1 MESWIP
7 EIAAQAATYPVG
19 VRAAV
24 LIIYTGCM
32 IFIVRRIFP
41 VD

>member
-7 EIAAQAATYPVG
+7 EIAAQAATYPVA
-19 VRAAV
+19 VRVTLLMIYAA
-24 LIIYTGCM
+24 CM
-32 IFIVRRIFP
+32 ILVVRWIFP